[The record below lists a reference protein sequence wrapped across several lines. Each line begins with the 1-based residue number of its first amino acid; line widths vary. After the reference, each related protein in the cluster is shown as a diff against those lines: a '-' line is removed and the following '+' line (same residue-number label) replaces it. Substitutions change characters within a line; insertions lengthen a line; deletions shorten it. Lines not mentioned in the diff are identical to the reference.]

1 MIFLVLIL
9 VNLKFCFLTMIKLS
23 TRGKGELRMC
33 IDYRELNKITIFDK
47 HPLPRTDDLLSNLVD
62 AKYYVTLDFKS
73 GFW

>member
-1 MIFLVLIL
+1 M
-9 VNLKFCFLTMIKLS
+9 VNKK
-23 TRGKGELRMC
+23 GGELRMC
-33 IDYRELNKITIFDK
+33 IDYREFNRITISDK